1 MITAWIVYAMLASAL
16 VAVAALG
23 IEPAAKAVGLPT
35 RFVWLGAMLVTV
47 GLAAVA
53 PSRGDGPAE
62 TPLPPATTATL
73 TSTGFNTPAAER
85 LLPSSMPALVGDA
98 LDGMLA
104 TVPVVGDR
112 EGTAIALVWLAMSA
126 LLLTLAIRTVRRYRS
141 RLAEWPLYR
150 VEGEPVRVSPTVG
163 PAVLGMPRP
172 EIVVPAWLLAAPPE
186 TQRLVVLHEREH
198 LRAHDP
204 LMIAVGGA
212 CLLLMPWSP
221 PLWWMLHRL
230 RLAVE
235 IDCDRRVLRTG
246 TSIRRYGSALIDV
259 AARGVTLSPW
269 VPALTRSRSSLERRL
284 LAMDTKVTRGTIAR
298 LVVALPIAALA
309 LLAACESQLPSA
321 AEVDAMDVSSLE
333 GRLDDLYGVSSFA
346 TDSTRFYLDG
356 ESVTGERARAVPA
369 ETIAEITVKRGG
381 GGDASEVRITTRP
394 AQLTGEVS
402 TPSDSAPA
410 GQVEFRS
417 AASQDEV
424 SDQVALRAVGPAE
437 AGEPTEAS
445 TVVLIPPGTPS
456 PSALEEVVVVGY
468 GEQPLFVID
477 GQVAEATD
485 FNALDPR
492 SIEQISVAKS
502 GAVPAAYADHPR
514 AEAGVI
520 LVTTKGANQ

>member
-1 MITAWIVYAMLASAL
+1 
-16 VAVAALG
+16 
-23 IEPAAKAVGLPT
+23 
-35 RFVWLGAMLVTV
+35 
-47 GLAAVA
+47 
-53 PSRGDGPAE
+53 
-62 TPLPPATTATL
+62 
-73 TSTGFNTPAAER
+73 
-85 LLPSSMPALVGDA
+85 
-98 LDGMLA
+98 
-104 TVPVVGDR
+104 
-112 EGTAIALVWLAMSA
+112 
-126 LLLTLAIRTVRRYRS
+126 
-141 RLAEWPLYR
+141 
-150 VEGEPVRVSPTVG
+150 
-163 PAVLGMPRP
+163 
-172 EIVVPAWLLAAPPE
+172 
-186 TQRLVVLHEREH
+186 
-198 LRAHDP
+198 
-204 LMIAVGGA
+204 
-212 CLLLMPWSP
+212 
-221 PLWWMLHRL
+221 
-230 RLAVE
+230 
-235 IDCDRRVLRTG
+235 
-246 TSIRRYGSALIDV
+246 
-259 AARGVTLSPW
+259 
-269 VPALTRSRSSLERRL
+269 
-284 LAMDTKVTRGTIAR
+284 MDTKVTRGTIAR